1 MRILGFI
8 VLIAVVVI
16 ALAQPFYIDIASAII
31 VLGLTLTGLLASFG
45 GGIGIGFKALS
56 ANAADRDTILLGI
69 AVFERGKS
77 MAVMAG
83 GIMGTFIGLVIML
96 KNLDDPAALGPGMA
110 LGFLTTLYSLI
121 LGYGVFAPLGAS
133 LRQRLEETEA

>member
-8 VLIAVVVI
+8 VLIAAVII
-16 ALAQPFYIDIASAII
+16 ALAQPFFIDIASAII
-31 VLGLTLTGLLASFG
+31 VLGLTIAGLLASFG
-45 GGIGIGFKALS
+45 GGVGAGFKAIS
-56 ANAADRDTILLGI
+56 SSTANRDTILLGI

-96 KNLDDPAALGPGMA
+96 KNMDDPAALGPGMA
-110 LGFLTTLYSLI
+110 LGFLTTLYSLV

-133 LRQRLEETEA
+133 LRQKLEESEA

>member
-8 VLIAVVVI
+8 VLIAGVVI

>member
-8 VLIAVVVI
+8 VLIAAVVV
-16 ALAQPFYIDIASAII
+16 ALAQPFYIDIASLII
-31 VLGLTLTGLLASFG
+31 VLGLTLTGLLAGFG
-45 GGIGIGFKALS
+45 GDVGTGFKAVFS
-56 ANAADRDTILLGI
+56 NIADRDSILLGI

-77 MAVMAG
+77 MAVMSG

-96 KNLDDPAALGPGMA
+96 KNMDDPAALGPGMA

-133 LRQRLEETEA
+133 LRQKLEESEA